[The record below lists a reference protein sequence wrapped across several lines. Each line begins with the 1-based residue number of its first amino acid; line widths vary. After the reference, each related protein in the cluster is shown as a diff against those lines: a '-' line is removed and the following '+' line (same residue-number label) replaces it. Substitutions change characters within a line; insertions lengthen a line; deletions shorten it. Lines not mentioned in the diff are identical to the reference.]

1 MSDTALK
8 ACGIAVALLVWE
20 ALGRWFGTALFAPPT
35 AVAPVL
41 LAMLGQAT
49 FLGIL
54 ATSLQ
59 AMLVGYLAAALVAI
73 PLGVAMGR
81 SAWVDAIL
89 HPWLSMFI
97 VTSVAA
103 VVPLLILMLGTGFW
117 FRVAVVMMA
126 TVWFIMLAVYQGA
139 RGIDRRWIDVGR
151 SFGATRTQAFRKV
164 LLPAL
169 LPYVLV
175 ALRIGL
181 THAIRAMVVAELF
194 VLVGIGRLLH
204 DAGFDISTARIL
216 SLLAVIAAI
225 GIAANALLSLIT
237 RWVAPWSAAQEAHA
251 GTAWKR
257 VLPKLQASGLQT
269 GSAS

>member
-1 MSDTALK
+1 MLRVCGVATAL
-8 ACGIAVALLVWE
+8 LLWE
-20 ALGRWFGTALFAPPT
+20 AAGRWFGVELFAPPS

-41 LAMLGQAT
+41 LSMLGQDQV
-49 FLGIL
+49 LSIL

-59 AMLVGYLAAALVAI
+59 AMLAGYAAACVIAI

-81 SAWVDAIL
+81 SRAFDALL

-117 FRVAVVMMA
+117 FRAAVVLIA
-126 TVWFIMLAVYQGA
+126 SVWFIMLTVYQGA
-139 RGIDRRWIDVGR
+139 RGIERRWIDVGR
-151 SFGATRTQAFRKV
+151 SFGAGPLQMFMKV

-204 DAGFDISTARIL
+204 DAGFDVSTARIL
-216 SLLAVIAAI
+216 ALLAVIAAV
-225 GIAANALLSLIT
+225 GLAANGVLDIAARRL
-237 RWVAPWSAAQEAHA
+237 APWSVALEAQAAQPWGRPAA
-251 GTAWKR
+251 RKQPQKA
-257 VLPKLQASGLQT
+257 
-269 GSAS
+269 

>member
-1 MSDTALK
+1 MAHPTVKLGDAALR
-8 ACGIAVALLVWE
+8 ACGIAAALLLWE
-20 ALGRWFGTALFAPPT
+20 VLGQTFGTELLAPPS

-41 LAMLGQAT
+41 LTMMVQGQVLTTLGASLSAMLAGYGAACV
-49 FLGIL
+49 L
-54 ATSLQ
+54 A
-59 AMLVGYLAAALVAI
+59 V

-81 SAWVDAIL
+81 SSWFDALL

-117 FRVAVVMMA
+117 FRAVVVMIA
-126 TVWFIMLAVYQGA
+126 SIWFVMLTVYQGA

-151 SFGATRTQAFRKV
+151 SFGAGRVQQFRKV

-175 ALRIGL
+175 GLRIGL

-194 VLVGIGRLLH
+194 VLVGLGRMLH
-204 DAGFDISTARIL
+204 DSGFDVSTARIL
-216 SLLAVIAAI
+216 SLLAVIAAV
-225 GIAANALLSLIT
+225 GLVSNALLDLAA
-237 RWVAPWSAAQEAHA
+237 RRLAPWSIARDAPAARPWGRRMA
-251 GTAWKR
+251 G
-257 VLPKLQASGLQT
+257 PG
-269 GSAS
+269 